1 MSPAANVEKF
11 TGWEVLSHEDKG
23 AVLDL
28 VKKDAPKTA
37 PKIDRSISEGAQ
49 NKGKVVVSC
58 ESNASSTDLQEKLK
72 EQRGTLWKLK
82 DELKKHVSTAE
93 LRNMLDANGQDTS
106 GPERHLLD
114 SCADGMLFGALGHCP
129 VCSSF
134 LYYHGGQYHYNG
146 YVSEWSKCTYPTTD
160 PVRSKKKW
168 KIPDE
173 MDNDYLAKW
182 FKPQKVK
189 KPERVLPPMSPEKS
203 LSQSTVGDGLDKL
216 RVSIVAQSKDVVDIL
231 KHNLKMCEEC
241 LSHVEFAYNRV
252 MHSTTKMSPKLMPK
266 ADGPFKIIDKINDN
280 IMVLAIHS
288 MSLIQ
293 SPTWEWRMRCVK
305 DDSNSGGEDDDD
317 ISNVNIVMPNPQ
329 TQPMYKD
336 QSRVLVLA
344 NLIIK

>member
-1 MSPAANVEKF
+1 MHDCK
-11 TGWEVLSHEDKG
+11 
-23 AVLDL
+23 
-28 VKKDAPKTA
+28 A

-216 RVSIVAQSKDVVDIL
+216 RVSIVAQSKDVVVSNLSVLFGTVIL
-231 KHNLKMCEEC
+231 RFSCEFFIFTVW
-241 LSHVEFAYNRV
+241 LSD
-252 MHSTTKMSPKLMPK
+252 MKPKSS
-266 ADGPFKIIDKINDN
+266 
-280 IMVLAIHS
+280 IHS